1 MKFFNRKEQV
11 LDFRLTQHGKRLLS
25 QGNLKPVYYG
35 FYDSGILYDR
45 LYAGLTG
52 SQSDTESRIQEIPR
66 LMTQTNYEG
75 VETQIHRDRADFQPR
90 LPSDDLRLRFV
101 QSTEQK
107 YEVLKYPMG
116 TSSPL
121 DDKLPAWSVAFL
133 DGKLSGSTYY
143 TTGSAN
149 DYSFIPQIDT
159 SITYE
164 IKIKNSFSSSESV
177 DDSLT
182 DADRTADAP
191 LRVQEASQDFFGSPI
206 IHTDTAGNST
216 QVEVVEES
224 LLLQV
229 LEKNAVFSQE
239 NFEMEVYEII
249 PATAT
254 VPEQLMQLSYAN
266 ADGNPMDFFLPV
278 EDEYLTKYDIEQYL
292 TTETDLEID
301 PELLVNRIVEKV
313 GSIYLDKDLRR
324 AQRVLKVDTSR
335 HDIYKAVVDPKE
347 HCKE

>member
-45 LYAGLTG
+45 LYAGVTG
-52 SQSDTESRIQEIPR
+52 SQSDIESRIQEMPR

-75 VETQIHRDRADFQPR
+75 VETQVHRERDDFHPR
-90 LPSDDLRLRFV
+90 RPSDDLRLRFV
-101 QSTEQK
+101 QSAEQK
-107 YEVLKYPMG
+107 YETLRYPMG
-116 TSSPL
+116 TSTPL
-121 DDKLPAWSVAFL
+121 TDKLPAWSVAFL
-133 DGKLSGSTYY
+133 DGELSGSTYY

-149 DYSFIPQIDT
+149 DYNFIPQIDT

-164 IKIKNSFSSSESV
+164 IKIKNSSPSSESIE
-177 DDSLT
+177 DSLA
-182 DADRTADAP
+182 DADRTVDAP
-191 LRVQEASQDFFGSPI
+191 VRMQEVSQDFLGSPVVY
-206 IHTDTAGNST
+206 TDAVGNST
-216 QVEVVEES
+216 QVEIVEES
-224 LLLQV
+224 LLLQI
-229 LEKNAVFSQE
+229 LEKNAVFSRE

-254 VPEQLMQLSYAN
+254 VSEQLIQLSYAN

-278 EDEYLTKYDIEQYL
+278 EDEYLTENDVEQYL
-292 TTETDLEID
+292 TTEIDLEID

-313 GSIYLDKDLRR
+313 GNVYLDKDLRR
-324 AQRVLKVDTSR
+324 AQRALKIDTSR